1 MFTERK
7 IICFYL
13 ILFLILPFISQKKEK
28 NLIIPWTI
36 CSCLLFIFPFLPD
49 ELNDSLPSM

>member
-13 ILFLILPFISQKKEK
+13 FLFLILPFISQKKEK